1 MLQIIKALFFKEYVK
16 TRVAMLFLLFIGA
29 LDILWIGIGTNRLFM
44 LDHPEIVWYHTMDL
58 HQISYRAFSFLPLI
72 SALIFCF
79 CQFLPEMRDERMRI
93 ALHLPCPLWLLMFGH
108 LAFGL
113 VFLICLFSAL
123 VTALLFILYRFYP
136 VEAVVSAF
144 FTTIPWCVAGIYA
157 YLCCAF
163 VLLEPRKKKRL
174 LGILIFFSIAPPLLA
189 NSTPGAFETGLPP
202 FLLGLPLLLMW
213 LFLPALHYRTREV
226 E

>member
-1 MLQIIKALFFKEYVK
+1 MLQIIKALFLKEYVK
-16 TRVAMLFLLFIGA
+16 TRAAMLFLLLLGA
-29 LDILWIGIGTNRLFM
+29 LAILWIGVGTNRLFM

-58 HQISYRAFSFLPLI
+58 HQIPYRTFSFFPLF

-113 VFLICLFSAL
+113 LFLLLLFAAL
-123 VTALLFILYRFYP
+123 VAALLFMLCRLYPAEAVVTAL
-136 VEAVVSAF
+136 
-144 FTTIPWCVAGIYA
+144 FTTLPWCIAGIYA

-163 VLLEPRKKKRL
+163 VLLEPRKKTRL
-174 LGILIFFSIAPPLLA
+174 LGIILFFSVTAPLLA
-189 NSTPGAFETGLPP
+189 NTTPGAFETGLLP
-202 FLLGLPLLLMW
+202 FLTGIPLLLMG